1 MSNWN
6 VHEQLVTVFQCPF
19 LVLVVLLASL
29 RRTFKPGRR
38 KHKHKALL
46 LASYR
51 FTRRFLVLML
61 VFMLVFA
68 WYV

>member
-1 MSNWN
+1 MYTNNLS
-6 VHEQLVTVFQCPF
+6 LFFKCPF

-51 FTRRFLVLML
+51 FTRRFLV
-61 VFMLVFA
+61 FMLVFA